1 MTQPL
6 PPHKTPGGTSR
17 RDFLRRTGAGLGVAA
32 SALAFQACDTGNG
45 EEDIPT
51 EGTLQGFVLNPD
63 GDPVQGAVV
72 TIDGQSATATTDANG
87 FYRIN
92 DLPAGQYTVTVTS
105 PPLAIGAYP
114 AQTATVNIVAGGT
127 GYTQNFNFGSTLAVV
142 TFDFSNDFGV
152 LNYAY
157 ALEQLEAAFYATV
170 VGDSAFAATFNADE
184 QSVLRDLAAHEAI
197 HRDFLKAAIAGA
209 GGTPIPD
216 LLPNFEDIDFA
227 DRADVLAT
235 ARTFEDLG
243 VGAYNGA
250 GQYIASDV
258 YLTLA
263 GKIVSVE
270 ARHASVVSGLITP
283 NAVAGPGVIDANA
296 LDRAL
301 APSAV
306 LTAADP
312 FIFNTVSASNVP
324 TA

>member
-1 MTQPL
+1 MIETL

-17 RDFLRRTGAGLGVAA
+17 RDFLRRAGAGFGVAA
-32 SALAFQACDTGNG
+32 SALAFQACDSPTD
-45 EEDIPT
+45 ELPT

-72 TIDGQSATATTDANG
+72 TVDGSSATATTDANG
-87 FYRIN
+87 FYRISG
-92 DLPAGQYTVTVTS
+92 LPAGQYTVTVTS
-105 PPLAIGAYP
+105 PALAIGAYP
-114 AQTATVNIVAGGT
+114 TQTASVNIVSGGT
-127 GYTQNFNFGSTLAVV
+127 GFTQNFNFGSTLPTV
-142 TFDFSNDFGV
+142 TFDFSNDFGI

-170 VGDSAFAATFNADE
+170 VGNAAFATTFNADE
-184 QSVLRDLAAHEAI
+184 QAVLQDLAAHEAI
-197 HRDFLKAAIAGA
+197 HRDFLGAAIAGA

-216 LLPNFEDIDFA
+216 LLPNFEEIDFA
-227 DRADVLAT
+227 SRANVLAT

-250 GQYIASDV
+250 GQYIASDT

-270 ARHASVVSGLITP
+270 ARHASVISGLITP
-283 NAVAGPGVIDANA
+283 NAVAGPGVINANA

-312 FIFNTVSASNVP
+312 FLFNMVSASNVP

>member
-1 MTQPL
+1 MTDSL

-17 RDFLRRTGAGLGVAA
+17 RDFLRRAGAGLGVAA
-32 SALAFQACDTGNG
+32 SALAFQACGETGP
-45 EEDIPT
+45 ETPT

-63 GDPVQGAVV
+63 GEPVQGAVV
-72 TIDGQSATATTDANG
+72 TLEGSTAMATTDANG

-92 DLPAGQYTVTVTS
+92 DLSAGEYTVTVTS
-105 PPLAIGAYP
+105 PPLAIGTYP

-127 GYTQNFNFGSTLAVV
+127 GYTQNFNFGSTLAPV

-170 VGDSAFAATFNADE
+170 VGNSAFAATFNADE
-184 QSVLRDLAAHEAI
+184 QGILRDLAAHEAI
-197 HRDFLKAAIAGA
+197 HRDFLKAAITAA
-209 GGTPIPD
+209 GGTAIPD
-216 LLPNFEDIDFA
+216 LLPNFQEIDFA

-235 ARTFEDLG
+235 AQTFEDLG

-258 YLTLA
+258 YLTIA

-270 ARHASVVSGLITP
+270 ARHASVISGLITP
-283 NAVAGPGVIDANA
+283 NAIAGSGVIDANA

-301 APSAV
+301 RPSAV